1 MGRSCRVRL
10 LAHSLFKIADRESQ
24 KSFTKFYQR
33 FNHYRPSLQ
42 KSHLMTASGQPYGV
56 GQVELQLSVAI
67 AKGWHSDQIVEVVG
81 TDYKI
86 WLRLASN

>member
-1 MGRSCRVRL
+1 
-10 LAHSLFKIADRESQ
+10 
-24 KSFTKFYQR
+24 
-33 FNHYRPSLQ
+33 
-42 KSHLMTASGQPYGV
+42 MTASGQPYGV